1 MGRLPGDER
10 TSHVLT
16 WGRLFNTEWPV
27 HRPRGG
33 FVGGRLV
40 WLAVCEGQGEELERA
55 GRKQQW
61 DGVGPGSA
69 T

>member
-1 MGRLPGDER
+1 M
-10 TSHVLT
+10 LT